1 MKNIRYMQRALELAT
16 QAQSQDEVP
25 IGCII
30 VNPDNDEIIAETYNL
45 SQHVE
50 DATAHAEITAIR
62 SACQKL
68 GQNRLRGLDMYVT
81 LEPCTMCAAAIS
93 FARIY
98 ILVPQ
103 TQKAEPLSAVCV
115 FLSNLLVIIAPMFI
129 LVYWKKNAL
138 KFLKI
143 FSNKS
148 ANNNFRTTTFLIY
161 H

>member
-16 QAQSQDEVP
+16 QAQNQDEVP

-93 FARIY
+93 FARIENLY
-98 ILVPQ
+98 FGATDPKGGAVVSGVRFFEQPTCHHRPNVYSGLLEKECAQILKDFFK
-103 TQKAEPLSAVCV
+103 QKR
-115 FLSNLLVIIAPMFI
+115 
-129 LVYWKKNAL
+129 K
-138 KFLKI
+138 
-143 FSNKS
+143 
-148 ANNNFRTTTFLIY
+148 
-161 H
+161 